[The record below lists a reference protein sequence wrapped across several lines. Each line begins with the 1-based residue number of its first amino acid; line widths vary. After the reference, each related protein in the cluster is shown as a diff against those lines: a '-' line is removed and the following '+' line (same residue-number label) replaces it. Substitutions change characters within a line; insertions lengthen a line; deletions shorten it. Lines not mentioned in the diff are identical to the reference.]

1 VQLLKGSLLEAVAK
15 AKPQEEEMLIEGTK
29 ARANPRLEM
38 LKSSLLK
45 NLRLSSTTGKHLKL
59 CKIILP
65 MKKLTPLSMQ
75 QRIESSA
82 TVGALLDK

>member
-1 VQLLKGSLLEAVAK
+1 MEAVAK